1 MIMDMNVD
9 RRTLLK
15 AGTAGAVGAAVAGR
29 WTGDAD
35 AQEDAIKIG
44 FLTALTG
51 LETILGETQMQCAE
65 LAVEEINAAGGVL
78 GRQLTLLIEDDATD
92 PRVTVEKANK
102 LMKQDQ
108 VDVIVGM
115 ITSAERNAAVS
126 VTAREQ
132 ELVIYPTYYEGG
144 HCEKYLVCTGQIPN
158 QSIDPFVPWIFENV
172 GSTFYVAGSDYVW
185 PRDTAKAL
193 RTAVEAAGGQILGEE
208 YFPFGTTDFSSVFNR
223 VRDAQPEVFWTMM
236 AGSDAVAF
244 VKQYASTGLGIQVCS
259 NGLDE
264 LFGAS
269 VPEMV
274 GTISNQSYFMTLD
287 TPANAAFVE
296 AFQAK
301 FGAEK
306 RINAISE
313 ATYDAIYLYARAV
326 EQAGSTDVDPVLAA
340 FSEVEFDAPQGTV
353 NIDPRNQHMITNS
366 IIGRATDEGMFD
378 IIENFGQIPPVI
390 EGCNLSA

>member
-1 MIMDMNVD
+1 MRFD

-15 AGTAGAVGAAVAGR
+15 AGSAGAAMATVGGR
-29 WTGDAD
+29 WVGVAE
-35 AQEDAIKIG
+35 AQDDAIKIG

-51 LETILGETQMQCAE
+51 LETILGETQLECAQM
-65 LAVEEINAAGGVL
+65 AVDEINAAGGVL
-78 GRQLTLLIEDDATD
+78 GRQLTLLVEDDATD

-126 VTAREQ
+126 VTARAQ

-193 RTAVEAAGGQILGEE
+193 RTTVEAAGGQILGEE

-244 VKQYASTGLGIQVCS
+244 VKQYASTGLDIQVCT

-264 LFGAS
+264 LFGAA
-269 VPEMV
+269 VPEIA

-287 TPANAAFVE
+287 TPANNAFVD
-296 AFQAK
+296 AFQTK
-301 FGAEK
+301 FGADK

-313 ATYDAIYLYARAV
+313 ATYDAVYLYARAI
-326 EQAGSTDVDPVLAA
+326 EEAGSTEVEPVLAA
-340 FSEVEFDAPQGTV
+340 LGTVEFDAPQGKV
-353 NIDPRNQHMITNS
+353 NIDPENQHMLTNS
-366 IIGRATDEGMFD
+366 IIGRADERGMFA
-378 IIENFGQIPPVI
+378 IIENFGQVPPKL
-390 EGCNLSA
+390 EGCNLTG

>member
-1 MIMDMNVD
+1 MA
-9 RRTLLK
+9 T
-15 AGTAGAVGAAVAGR
+15 VGGR
-29 WTGDAD
+29 WVGVAE
-35 AQEDAIKIG
+35 AQDDAIKIG

-51 LETILGETQMQCAE
+51 LETILGETQLECAQ
-65 LAVEEINAAGGVL
+65 LAVDEINAAGGVL
-78 GRQLTLLIEDDATD
+78 DRQLTLLVEDDATD

-126 VTAREQ
+126 VTARAQ

-193 RTAVEAAGGQILGEE
+193 RTTVEAAGGQILGEE

-244 VKQYASTGLGIQVCS
+244 VKQYASTALDIQVCT

-264 LFGAS
+264 LFGAA
-269 VPEMV
+269 VPEIA

-287 TPANAAFVE
+287 TPANNAFVD
-296 AFQAK
+296 AFQTK
-301 FGAEK
+301 FGADK

-326 EQAGSTDVDPVLAA
+326 EEAGSTEVEPVLAA
-340 FSEVEFDAPQGTV
+340 LGTVEFDAPQGKVT
-353 NIDPRNQHMITNS
+353 IDPENQHMLTNS
-366 IIGRATDEGMFD
+366 IIGRADERGMFA
-378 IIENFGQIPPVI
+378 IIENFGQVPAEL
-390 EGCNLSA
+390 EGCKLN

>member
-1 MIMDMNVD
+1 
-9 RRTLLK
+9 
-15 AGTAGAVGAAVAGR
+15 
-29 WTGDAD
+29 
-35 AQEDAIKIG
+35 
-44 FLTALTG
+44 
-51 LETILGETQMQCAE
+51 
-65 LAVEEINAAGGVL
+65 
-78 GRQLTLLIEDDATD
+78 
-92 PRVTVEKANK
+92 
-102 LMKQDQ
+102 
-108 VDVIVGM
+108 M

-126 VTAREQ
+126 VTARAQ

-193 RTAVEAAGGQILGEE
+193 RTTVEAAGGQILGEE

-244 VKQYASTGLGIQVCS
+244 VKQYASTGLDIQVCT

-264 LFGAS
+264 LFGAA
-269 VPEMV
+269 VPEIA

-287 TPANAAFVE
+287 TPANNAFVD
-296 AFQAK
+296 AFQTK
-301 FGAEK
+301 FGADK

-313 ATYDAIYLYARAV
+313 ATYDAIYLYARAI
-326 EQAGSTDVDPVLAA
+326 EEAGSTEVEPVLAA
-340 FSEVEFDAPQGTV
+340 LGTVEFDAPQGKV
-353 NIDPRNQHMITNS
+353 NIDPENQHMLTNS
-366 IIGRATDEGMFD
+366 IIGRADERGMFA
-378 IIENFGQIPPVI
+378 IIENFGQVPPKL
-390 EGCNLSA
+390 EGCNLTG

>member
-1 MIMDMNVD
+1 MRFD

-15 AGTAGAVGAAVAGR
+15 AGSAGAAMATVGGR
-29 WTGDAD
+29 WVGVAE
-35 AQEDAIKIG
+35 AQDDAIKIG

-51 LETILGETQMQCAE
+51 LETILGETQLECAQM
-65 LAVEEINAAGGVL
+65 AVDEINAAGGVL
-78 GRQLTLLIEDDATD
+78 GRQLTLLVEDDATD

-126 VTAREQ
+126 VTARAQ

-193 RTAVEAAGGQILGEE
+193 RTTVEAAGGQILGEE

-244 VKQYASTGLGIQVCS
+244 VKQYASTGLDIQVCT

-264 LFGAS
+264 LFGAA
-269 VPEMV
+269 VPEIA

-287 TPANAAFVE
+287 TPANNAFVD
-296 AFQAK
+296 AFQTK
-301 FGAEK
+301 FGADK

-313 ATYDAIYLYARAV
+313 ATYDAVYLYARAI
-326 EQAGSTDVDPVLAA
+326 EEAGSTEVEPVLAA
-340 FSEVEFDAPQGTV
+340 LGTVEFDAPQGKV
-353 NIDPRNQHMITNS
+353 NIDPENQHMLTNS
-366 IIGRATDEGMFD
+366 IIGRADERGMFA
-378 IIENFGQIPPVI
+378 IIENFGQIPPKL
-390 EGCNLSA
+390 EGCNLTG

>member
-1 MIMDMNVD
+1 MSVDVRVD
-9 RRTLLK
+9 RRTLVK
-15 AGTAGAVGAAVAGR
+15 VGGVGAAMATAGGR
-29 WTGDAD
+29 WLGDVE
-35 AQEDAIKIG
+35 AQEGAIKIG

-51 LETILGETQMQCAE
+51 LETILGETQLECAQ

-78 GRQLTLLIEDDATD
+78 GRQLTMLVEDDATD
-92 PRVTVEKANK
+92 PKVTVEKANK

-126 VTAREQ
+126 VTARAQ

-144 HCEKYLVCTGQIPN
+144 HCEQYLVCTGQIPN

-193 RTAVEAAGGQILGEE
+193 RATVEAAGGQILGEE

-223 VRDAQPEVFWTMM
+223 VRDAKPEVFWTMM

-244 VKQYASTGLGIQVCS
+244 VKQYANSGLGIQVCT

-264 LFGAS
+264 LFGAA
-269 VPEMV
+269 VPEIA

-287 TPANAAFVE
+287 TPANTAFVE

-301 FGAEK
+301 FGADK

-313 ATYDAIYLYARAV
+313 ATYDAVYLYARAV
-326 EQAGSTDVDPVLAA
+326 EQAGSTEVEPVLQALGK
-340 FSEVEFDAPQGTV
+340 VTFDAPQGTV
-353 NIDPRNQHMITNS
+353 NIDPQNQHMVTNS
-366 IIGRATDEGMFD
+366 IIGRADEQGMFA
-378 IIENFGQIPPVI
+378 IIENFGQIEPML
-390 EGCNLSA
+390 EGCNLAG

>member
-1 MIMDMNVD
+1 MA
-9 RRTLLK
+9 T
-15 AGTAGAVGAAVAGR
+15 VGGR
-29 WTGDAD
+29 WVGVAE
-35 AQEDAIKIG
+35 AQDDAIKIG

-51 LETILGETQMQCAE
+51 LETILGETQLECAQM
-65 LAVEEINAAGGVL
+65 AVDEINAAGGVL
-78 GRQLTLLIEDDATD
+78 GRQLTLLVEDDATD

-126 VTAREQ
+126 VTARAQ

-193 RTAVEAAGGQILGEE
+193 RTTVEAAGGQILGEE

-244 VKQYASTGLGIQVCS
+244 VKQYASTGLDIQVCT

-264 LFGAS
+264 LFGAA
-269 VPEMV
+269 VPEIA

-287 TPANAAFVE
+287 TPANNAFVD
-296 AFQAK
+296 AFQTK
-301 FGAEK
+301 FGADK

-313 ATYDAIYLYARAV
+313 ATYDAVYLYARAI
-326 EQAGSTDVDPVLAA
+326 EEAGSTEVEPVLAA
-340 FSEVEFDAPQGTV
+340 LGTVEFDAPQGKV
-353 NIDPRNQHMITNS
+353 NIDPENQHMLTNS
-366 IIGRATDEGMFD
+366 IIGRADERGMFA
-378 IIENFGQIPPVI
+378 IIENFGQVPPKL
-390 EGCNLSA
+390 EGCNLTG

>member
-1 MIMDMNVD
+1 MRFD

-15 AGTAGAVGAAVAGR
+15 AGSAGAAMATVGGR
-29 WTGDAD
+29 WVGVAE
-35 AQEDAIKIG
+35 AQDDAIKIG

-51 LETILGETQMQCAE
+51 LETILGETQLECAQM
-65 LAVEEINAAGGVL
+65 AVDEINAAGGVL
-78 GRQLTLLIEDDATD
+78 GRQLTLLVEDDATD

-126 VTAREQ
+126 VTARAQ

-193 RTAVEAAGGQILGEE
+193 RTTVEAAGGQILGEE

-244 VKQYASTGLGIQVCS
+244 VKQYASTGLDIQVCT

-264 LFGAS
+264 LFGAA
-269 VPEMV
+269 VPEIA

-287 TPANAAFVE
+287 TPANNAFVD
-296 AFQAK
+296 AFQTK
-301 FGAEK
+301 FGADK

-313 ATYDAIYLYARAV
+313 ATYDAIYLYARAI
-326 EQAGSTDVDPVLAA
+326 EEAGSTEVEPVLAA
-340 FSEVEFDAPQGTV
+340 LGTVEFDAPQGKV
-353 NIDPRNQHMITNS
+353 NIDPENQHMLTNS
-366 IIGRATDEGMFD
+366 IIGRADERGMFA
-378 IIENFGQIPPVI
+378 IIENFGQVPPKL
-390 EGCNLSA
+390 EGCNLTG

>member
-1 MIMDMNVD
+1 MRFD

-15 AGTAGAVGAAVAGR
+15 AGSAGAAMATVGGR
-29 WTGDAD
+29 WVGVAE
-35 AQEDAIKIG
+35 AQDDAIKIG

-51 LETILGETQMQCAE
+51 LETILGETQLECAQM
-65 LAVEEINAAGGVL
+65 AVDEINAAGGVL
-78 GRQLTLLIEDDATD
+78 GRQLTLLVEDDATD

-126 VTAREQ
+126 VTARAQ

-193 RTAVEAAGGQILGEE
+193 RTTVEAAGGQILGEE

-244 VKQYASTGLGIQVCS
+244 VKQYASTGLDIQVCT

-264 LFGAS
+264 LFGAA
-269 VPEMV
+269 VPEIA

-287 TPANAAFVE
+287 TPANNAFVD
-296 AFQAK
+296 AFQTK
-301 FGAEK
+301 FGADK

-313 ATYDAIYLYARAV
+313 ATYDAIYLYARAI
-326 EQAGSTDVDPVLAA
+326 EEAGSTEVEPVLAA
-340 FSEVEFDAPQGTV
+340 LGTVEFDAPQGKV
-353 NIDPRNQHMITNS
+353 NIDPENQHMLTNS
-366 IIGRATDEGMFD
+366 IIGRADERGMFA
-378 IIENFGQIPPVI
+378 IIENFGQVPPKL
-390 EGCNLSA
+390 EGCKLN

>member
-1 MIMDMNVD
+1 MRFD

-15 AGTAGAVGAAVAGR
+15 AGSAGAAMATVGGR
-29 WTGDAD
+29 WVGVAE
-35 AQEDAIKIG
+35 AQDDAIKIG

-51 LETILGETQMQCAE
+51 LETILGETQLECAQM
-65 LAVEEINAAGGVL
+65 AVDEINAAGGVL
-78 GRQLTLLIEDDATD
+78 GRQLTLLVEDDATD

-126 VTAREQ
+126 VTARAQ

-193 RTAVEAAGGQILGEE
+193 RTTVEAAGGQILGEE

-244 VKQYASTGLGIQVCS
+244 VKQYASTGLDIQVCT

-264 LFGAS
+264 LFGAA
-269 VPEMV
+269 VPEIA

-287 TPANAAFVE
+287 TPANNAFVD
-296 AFQAK
+296 AFQTK
-301 FGAEK
+301 FGADK

-313 ATYDAIYLYARAV
+313 ATYDAVYLYARAI
-326 EQAGSTDVDPVLAA
+326 EEAGSTEVEPVLAA
-340 FSEVEFDAPQGTV
+340 LGTVEFDAPQGAGAGGTGNGRV
-353 NIDPRNQHMITNS
+353 RRTAGQGEHRPGEPAHVDEQHHRPR
-366 IIGRATDEGMFD
+366 
-378 IIENFGQIPPVI
+378 
-390 EGCNLSA
+390 

>member
-1 MIMDMNVD
+1 VEMRFD

-15 AGTAGAVGAAVAGR
+15 AGSAGAAMATVGGR
-29 WTGDAD
+29 WVGVAE
-35 AQEDAIKIG
+35 AQDDAIKIG

-51 LETILGETQMQCAE
+51 LETILGETQLECAQM
-65 LAVEEINAAGGVL
+65 AVDEINAAGGVL
-78 GRQLTLLIEDDATD
+78 GRQLTLLVEDDATD

-126 VTAREQ
+126 VTARAQ

-193 RTAVEAAGGQILGEE
+193 RTTVEAAGGQILGEE

-244 VKQYASTGLGIQVCS
+244 VKQYASTGLDIQVCT

-264 LFGAS
+264 LFGAA
-269 VPEMV
+269 VPEIA

-287 TPANAAFVE
+287 TPANNAFVD
-296 AFQAK
+296 AFQTK
-301 FGAEK
+301 FGADK

-313 ATYDAIYLYARAV
+313 ATYDAVYLYARAI
-326 EQAGSTDVDPVLAA
+326 EEAGSTEVEPVLAA
-340 FSEVEFDAPQGTV
+340 LGTVEFDAPQGKV
-353 NIDPRNQHMITNS
+353 NIDPENQHMLTNS
-366 IIGRATDEGMFD
+366 IIGRADERGMFA
-378 IIENFGQIPPVI
+378 IIENFGQVPPKL
-390 EGCNLSA
+390 EGCNLTG

>member
-1 MIMDMNVD
+1 MRFD

-15 AGTAGAVGAAVAGR
+15 AGSAGAAMATVGGR
-29 WTGDAD
+29 WVGVAE
-35 AQEDAIKIG
+35 AQDDAIKIG

-51 LETILGETQMQCAE
+51 LETILGETQLECAQ
-65 LAVEEINAAGGVL
+65 LAVDEINAAGGVL
-78 GRQLTLLIEDDATD
+78 DRQLTLLVEDDATD

-126 VTAREQ
+126 VTARAQ

-193 RTAVEAAGGQILGEE
+193 RTTVEAAGGQILGEE

-223 VRDAQPEVFWTMM
+223 VRDAKPEVLWTMM

-244 VKQYASTGLGIQVCS
+244 VKQYASTGIDIQVCT

-264 LFGAS
+264 LFGAA
-269 VPEMV
+269 VPEIA

-287 TPANAAFVE
+287 TPANNAFVD
-296 AFQAK
+296 AFQTK
-301 FGAEK
+301 FGADK

-313 ATYDAIYLYARAV
+313 ATYDAIFLYARAV
-326 EQAGSTDVDPVLAA
+326 EEAGSTEVEPVLAA
-340 FSEVEFDAPQGTV
+340 LGTVEFDAPQGKV
-353 NIDPRNQHMITNS
+353 NIEPENQHMLTNS
-366 IIGRATDEGMFD
+366 IIGRADERGMFA
-378 IIENFGQIPPVI
+378 IIENFGQVPPKL
-390 EGCNLSA
+390 EGCKLN